1 MGRFL
6 NSFTVELSDAS
17 AELYEI
23 NPKPEAE
30 GDALFSLLNAH
41 AERLRDEVGGRAHW
55 YRLDGTWFVAVV
67 GARDR
72 RKTVESVNRQD
83 LHRHGEIELDFS
95 RDSDFK
101 LIQRAIFDA
110 LESEIGRSDDY
121 WFDNRRYRKRV
132 YAENAEWNLRGFDVY
147 PGVKLRL
154 DAHDGLT
161 LTLDPTLGT
170 HSSKTLADYLADDSW
185 SRGRIEAELDDQF
198 VFERPDRRT
207 VTLVDIL
214 EEPVSEVEVE
224 DGKSVLKYARQEYG
238 DRFAERI
245 DDTEPTVLVS
255 FDSGDIYS
263 AAPSLLRYAPTDKR
277 PDEVSQLA
285 AFGPEERWQRTRE
298 FLDVVRGFEIGDVD
312 VTVDTDPIGREVSR
326 YGYPTLWFGRDEAV
340 KMAVGMENR
349 TRPGQKITE
358 EYWNPIKSGYLEKFG
373 PRRTFGDLIE
383 TALVFPDEEYEAA
396 LEAYESIRNYAEE
409 KLGLRLNERPA
420 PFAYDVEEDVAEL
433 REVSEPF
440 DITLGFLPEFDEE
453 SYYRLIDV
461 LDGHP
466 LQVVTQT
473 GIEDRNGHDEDVV
486 ENTAVGLAAKLG
498 VVPFTIEGQL
508 STQAYLGFNADG
520 GDRGTA
526 SAVMLSGETNE
537 IIYRTENQNPTNRS
551 SVTDRS
557 QAKKIVRDA
566 LREVVDGDRS
576 DIDEFESLTIHRNG
590 FFGNEE
596 IEGIEE
602 TIERL
607 RDTEYLADDF
617 EWAGVEVT
625 HRSPHRLY
633 ADEGMPEM
641 GAHARLGDNTVVVV
655 TSDAEQLPQGSPQ
668 TLRCHVKAAEGDFDA
683 FQAGRDVFFLSEL
696 NWGSPSKGTKDPIT
710 VSLTREMNRRLG
722 HNWVSNLRYPP
733 F

>member
-6 NSFTVELSDAS
+6 NSFTVGLSDAS

-23 NPKPEAE
+23 HPEPTAE
-30 GDALFSLLNAH
+30 GDALFSLLNTH

-55 YRLDGTWFVAVV
+55 YRLDDTWFIAVV

-83 LHRHGEIELDFS
+83 LHRHEKIELDFS
-95 RDSDFK
+95 RDSDFS

-110 LESEIGRSDDY
+110 LEARIEQSDDH
-121 WFDNRRYRKRV
+121 WFDNRRYKRRV
-132 YAENAEWNLRGFDVY
+132 YTENAEWSPHGFEVY

-154 DAHDGLT
+154 DAHDELT

-170 HSSKTLADYLADDSW
+170 HSSKTLADYIADDSW

-198 VFERPDRRT
+198 VFERPDRAT
-207 VTLVDIL
+207 VTLVEIL
-214 EEPVSEVEVE
+214 DESVSEVEAD
-224 DGKSVLKYARQEYG
+224 DGRSVRKFSRQEYG
-238 DRFAERI
+238 DRYAERI
-245 DDTEPTVLVS
+245 DETEPAALIS
-255 FDSGDIYS
+255 FGRGDLYP

-285 AFGPEERWQRTRE
+285 AFEPEERWRRTQE
-298 FLDVVRGFEIGDVD
+298 FLDVVRSFEVGDVD
-312 VTVDTDPIGREVSR
+312 VTVDTAPMQREVSR
-326 YGYPTLWFGRDEAV
+326 YGYPILWFGRDESV
-340 KMAVGMENR
+340 KMAVGMENQ
-349 TRPGQKITE
+349 TRPGQNITE

-373 PRRTFGDLIE
+373 PRWTFGNLCE
-383 TALVFPDEEYEAA
+383 TALVFPDEEREAA
-396 LEAYESIRNYAEE
+396 FEAYESIRDYAEE
-409 KLGLRLNERPA
+409 NLGLRLSERPA
-420 PFAYDVEEDVAEL
+420 PFAYDVENDVAEL
-433 REVSEPF
+433 RAQREQFE
-440 DITLGFLPEFDEE
+440 ITLGFLPEFDEE
-453 SYYRLIDV
+453 RYYELIGT
-461 LDGHP
+461 LDGYP
-466 LQVVTQT
+466 LQVVTKA
-473 GIEDRNGHDEDVV
+473 GIENQGGHDGDVV

-498 VVPFTIEGQL
+498 IVPFTVEGQL
-508 STQAYLGFNADG
+508 SMQAYLGFNADG

-537 IIYRTENQNPTNRS
+537 IIYQTENQNPTNRS

-566 LREVVDGDRS
+566 IRDVVDSDDS

-607 RDTEYLADDF
+607 RDTEYLADGF

-641 GAHARLGDNTVVVV
+641 GAYAQLDDDTVVVV
-655 TSDAEQLPQGSPQ
+655 TSDTEQLPQGSPQ
-668 TLRCHVKAAEGDFDA
+668 TLRCHVKAVEGDIDA

-722 HNWVSNLRYPP
+722 HSWVSDLRYPP